1 LPEPAAERVLVHVG
15 YHRTGTSWLQKNLF
29 ANAGA
34 GFGWVGKKQPDHPV
48 RQVISLPW
56 SEFDAGALRARF
68 DALTDPIRAERR
80 VPVVSFER
88 LSGHAASGGYDSAQ
102 IAERLRAVFPEARVL
117 IVMREQRSAILSNY
131 RMYVKAGGTATLRDF
146 VLPATTPNRRFP
158 TFDFRFFEY
167 HRLLERY
174 RQLFGPSSV
183 LGLLYEQF
191 VAEPR
196 AYVAAIA
203 SFAGRPAADG
213 LLHSLPYDQSQHG
226 SPDTAELRALRVLNH
241 FIRSELNPTPALDLR
256 RPHALRKLARGAA
269 ATLLTPERA
278 ARRLESSLRRELEEL
293 VGDRYAESNRRTAE
307 LTQIEVGRY
316 GWPV

>member
-1 LPEPAAERVLVHVG
+1 VHVG
-15 YHRTGTSWLQKNLF
+15 YHRTATSWLQKNVF
-29 ANAGA
+29 ANPAA

-56 SEFDAGALRARF
+56 SEFDAGVLRERF
-68 DALTDPIRAERR
+68 DALTDPIRAEGH

-131 RMYVKAGGTATLRDF
+131 RMYVKAGGAATLRDF
-146 VLPATTPNRRFP
+146 LLPATTPNRRVP

-174 RQLFGPSSV
+174 RGLFGADNV

-196 AYVAAIA
+196 SYVAAITG
-203 SFAGRPAADG
+203 FAGRPPAGA
-213 LLHSLPYDQSQHG
+213 LLDALPYDQSQHG
-226 SPDTAELRALRVLNH
+226 SPGAAELRALRFLNH

-256 RPHALRKLARGAA
+256 RPHALRKLARSAA
-269 ATLLTPERA
+269 AAAVTPKRA
-278 ARRLESSLRRELEEL
+278 ASRLERSLRREVEEL

-307 LTQIEVGRY
+307 LTGIDVGRY